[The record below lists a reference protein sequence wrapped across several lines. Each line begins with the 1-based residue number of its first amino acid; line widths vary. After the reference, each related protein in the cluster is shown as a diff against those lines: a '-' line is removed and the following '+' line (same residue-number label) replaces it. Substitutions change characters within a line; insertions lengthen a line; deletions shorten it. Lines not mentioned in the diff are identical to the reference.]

1 MITSS
6 VLNADFGNLAAD
18 IKMINDSQA
27 DFIHLDI
34 MDGMF
39 VPNISFGFPVVEAIS
54 KIARKPMEAHLMIE
68 QPDRYVERFAKAG
81 CSWLSVHSEACPHL
95 HRSLQLIKSCGM
107 KSGIA
112 LNPHTPV
119 SLLEDILDMADLVI
133 LMSVN
138 PGFGG
143 QKFIPATM
151 GKIEKLRA
159 MIDKAGLDTLI
170 EIDGGVNKDNVASL
184 LNAGADM
191 VVAGSAVF
199 KAENPVEYIRL
210 MKKAR

>member
-1 MITSS
+1 
-6 VLNADFGNLAAD
+6 
-18 IKMINDSQA
+18 
-27 DFIHLDI
+27 
-34 MDGMF
+34 
-39 VPNISFGFPVVEAIS
+39 
-54 KIARKPMEAHLMIE
+54 
-68 QPDRYVERFAKAG
+68 
-81 CSWLSVHSEACPHL
+81 
-95 HRSLQLIKSCGM
+95 M

-119 SLLEDILDMADLVI
+119 HLLEDILDMADLVI

-159 MIDKAGLDTLI
+159 MIDKAGLNTLI

-199 KAENPVEYIRL
+199 KADNPLEYIQL
-210 MKKAR
+210 MKEAR